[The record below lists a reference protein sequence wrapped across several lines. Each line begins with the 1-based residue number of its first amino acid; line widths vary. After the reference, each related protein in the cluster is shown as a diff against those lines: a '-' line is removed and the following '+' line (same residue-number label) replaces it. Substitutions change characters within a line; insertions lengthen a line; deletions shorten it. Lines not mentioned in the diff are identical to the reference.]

1 MTTTRQQLTIASFRE
16 LWKNEFLPEI
26 RKEIDSANASLYTEI
41 CDLNKRLDEFEK
53 TLSFFSKQYD
63 QLIKI
68 THTTKKQMQQIESK
82 IEDQGK
88 TITGLKNDY
97 DNMVAIDEIQQYQRR
112 DCLEITGIPTLPN
125 DKPKNIVMELGAT
138 LGVLLNENDI
148 STAHRLPPTR
158 KIQDRIIVKFVRR
171 DIREEIYKKRKVLN
185 GKLTDCLPSVNAE
198 IGKSISQPTKIFI
211 NESLTAYRKRL
222 FGKIHDYRRQHNYK
236 FIWTANWKILLR
248 QTESSPVNSFT
259 TEEEFQRFTSKD

>member
-41 CDLNKRLDEFEK
+41 RDLNKRLDEFEK
-53 TLSFFSKQYD
+53 TLSFFSEQYD

-68 THTTKKQMQQIESK
+68 TQTTKKQIESK

-88 TITGLKNDY
+88 TITGLKNNDY
-97 DNMVAIDEIQQYQRR
+97 DNMAAIDEIQQYQRR

-125 DKPKNIVMELGAT
+125 DEPKNIVMELGAT

-148 STAHRLPPTR
+148 HC
-158 KIQDRIIVKFVRR
+158 KIK
-171 DIREEIYKKRKVLN
+171 
-185 GKLTDCLPSVNAE
+185 
-198 IGKSISQPTKIFI
+198 
-211 NESLTAYRKRL
+211 
-222 FGKIHDYRRQHNYK
+222 
-236 FIWTANWKILLR
+236 
-248 QTESSPVNSFT
+248 
-259 TEEEFQRFTSKD
+259 

>member
-41 CDLNKRLDEFEK
+41 RDLNKRLDEFEK
-53 TLSFFSKQYD
+53 TLSFFSEQYD

-68 THTTKKQMQQIESK
+68 TQTTKKQMQQIESK

-88 TITGLKNDY
+88 TITGLKNNDY
-97 DNMVAIDEIQQYQRR
+97 DNMAAIDEIQQYQRR
-112 DCLEITGIPTLPN
+112 DCLEIT
-125 DKPKNIVMELGAT
+125 AT

-236 FIWTANWKILLR
+236 FIWTANGKILLR

-259 TEEEFQRFTSKD
+259 TEEEFQRFISKD